1 MSFTNPIDFL
11 NIEDFDSI
19 LNSNSEE
26 QYYLEPQQR
35 PQQVSHDFNND
46 NNQSNFSIQGN
57 TSSQPFNSIQ
67 GNQVLDDL
75 NNTAVSPNDLSLFN
89 ITEFLD
95 FDVFNS
101 ESTQKKSVNSL
112 TAETTIESDSIP
124 KQDQVQPKLQKKVSS
139 YTKSKIVPKSL
150 RQELLPSY
158 TSTSNVDEELE
169 KKRRNTA
176 ASARFRYKKKLREME
191 METKTKELMEKIA
204 LLQQK
209 AKTLE
214 VENKCLEN
222 LIIDMDK
229 SVPQSDSAFHSPSS
243 SSVLPSNFS
252 LEREI
257 IKKSETSKSNY
268 ELLQMLKE
276 KNKNDGFRFTTV

>member
-1 MSFTNPIDFL
+1 MIIIN
-11 NIEDFDSI
+11 
-19 LNSNSEE
+19 
-26 QYYLEPQQR
+26 
-35 PQQVSHDFNND
+35 
-46 NNQSNFSIQGN
+46 
-57 TSSQPFNSIQ
+57 
-67 GNQVLDDL
+67 
-75 NNTAVSPNDLSLFN
+75 
-89 ITEFLD
+89 